1 MALPLL
7 AILSLAGT
15 AASAASDAEKAKM
28 AEKFQKE
35 QEAFAEEQ
43 RKAQYRNEFRSA
55 LGRAIGAGRES
66 GFVPDNPTGPK
77 APDYSYQN
85 KLGNIGR
92 GMTYLGENGESM
104 IGGFKGNYAQAKEAN
119 QARDLEEWKNR
130 TSDTPELSRLET
142 RRLKRWEPRY

>member
-92 GMTYLGENGESM
+92 GISYLGSNGESM
-104 IGGFKGNYAQAKEAN
+104 ISGMKGNYEQAKAAKEAKWMSDWE
-119 QARDLEEWKNR
+119 ARNNSIVPYNKD
-130 TSDTPELSRLET
+130 
-142 RRLKRWEPRY
+142 